1 MKTFRTQ
8 SPAPVVG
15 AKRFAVLAPS
25 CHHHPMNI
33 PDLDLS
39 HLSPEQLA
47 EVRRMTEDP
56 DVRAKAYLVSNKI
69 PWDLATALT
78 FDEKVSFAKAIARIQ
93 DSNFEWSTM
102 RLTRLRGKD
111 IP

>member
-1 MKTFRTQ
+1 
-8 SPAPVVG
+8 
-15 AKRFAVLAPS
+15 
-25 CHHHPMNI
+25 MNI

-39 HLSPEQLA
+39 HLSPAQIA

-102 RLTRLRGKD
+102 RPTRLHGKD
-111 IP
+111 VP

>member
-15 AKRFAVLAPS
+15 AKRF
-25 CHHHPMNI
+25 
-33 PDLDLS
+33 
-39 HLSPEQLA
+39 
-47 EVRRMTEDP
+47 
-56 DVRAKAYLVSNKI
+56 
-69 PWDLATALT
+69 
-78 FDEKVSFAKAIARIQ
+78 Q
-93 DSNFEWSTM
+93 DSNFDWSTM